1 MPHCMGS
8 KKKEKKRG
16 EEKGDLGETE
26 GKRKRGDEVDGE
38 KEAKGS

>member
-1 MPHCMGS
+1 MGS

-16 EEKGDLGETE
+16 KEKGETE

-38 KEAKGS
+38 EEAKGS